1 MDEPGHRDPTGAGFQ
16 GWLSRRPAWCRP
28 LVRVRARFDGRRRRG
43 DTGPTTTAPT
53 GPTEA
58 TGPTATTGPTGAAVL
73 EGTWGG
79 TWDTDVPQV
88 KGTFSWVI
96 EATPDGFTG
105 TIEVQNTTC
114 ISNGTVDVALD
125 GDRITVG
132 LVQAEE
138 PVTFTGTI
146 SGDRMSGTTPAR
158 VRRPIPGL
166 GRPSAPRSRTRLS
179 PVRP

>member
-1 MDEPGHRDPTGAGFQ
+1 MTDPPR
-16 GWLSRRPAWCRP
+16 S
-28 LVRVRARFDGRRRRG
+28 RVRSVWAAPMCALLLLLSACELGSTDVAGG
-43 DTGPTTTAPT
+43 ETGPTTTAPT

-58 TGPTATTGPTGAAVL
+58 TGPTVPTGPTADAVL
-73 EGTWGG
+73 EGTWSG

-96 EATPDGFTG
+96 EATPNGFTG

-125 GDRITVG
+125 DDRITVG

-146 SGDRMSGTTPAR
+146 SGDRMSGTYDAGTCPPPNSGTWQA
-158 VRRPIPGL
+158 VR
-166 GRPSAPRSRTRLS
+166 S
-179 PVRP
+179 V